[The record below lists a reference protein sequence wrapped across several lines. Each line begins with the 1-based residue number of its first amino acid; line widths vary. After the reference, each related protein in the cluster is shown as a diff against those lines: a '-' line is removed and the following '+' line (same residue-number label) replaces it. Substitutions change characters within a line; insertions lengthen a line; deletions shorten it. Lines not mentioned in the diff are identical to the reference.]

1 MERCMNWYHH
11 LHYQQRITT
20 DSPALEAIKM
30 DQKTTTTK
38 SILAVMIAAA
48 LVTSVVSFVVLQS
61 LPVGATHPKHNDDN
75 NGGNNGNSNG
85 NNVVNTLPQQPQLA
99 PLGMGISPNAGDSVG
114 GDDTASQ
121 QAQPQPQPQQQ
132 EQAQPQ
138 AQAAQ
143 PNQTQPSQ
151 PQQVSNAACGQVVS
165 GVVNLTAN
173 LNCSGDGI
181 IINSPN
187 TVINMNGFSITGP
200 GQDSSKVG
208 IMVPNVD
215 NVVVNGP
222 GSISNF
228 QAGVLLTGANGFKIN
243 SVILSNNQIGTF
255 MTGAENAQVQQN
267 IIQGNSIG
275 VASHSST
282 GAAMDSNLMNGN
294 LLAGITFVNTQQ
306 SSVGMNNIVGSQN
319 GVFLDG
325 QSAGNALSANN
336 VLENIIDINNA
347 NGLPTNINANQFTD
361 NSCQTSN
368 PSGLCIG
375 R

>member
-1 MERCMNWYHH
+1 MELVGKR
-11 LHYQQRITT
+11 
-20 DSPALEAIKM
+20 SSSS
-30 DQKTTTTK
+30 
-38 SILAVMIAAA
+38 SISSMI
-48 LVTSVVSFVVLQS
+48 VTSVLVTLITLSTLTIGIAT
-61 LPVGATHPKHNDDN
+61 PVA
-75 NGGNNGNSNG
+75 
-85 NNVVNTLPQQPQLA
+85 A
-99 PLGMGISPNAGDSVG
+99 
-114 GDDTASQ
+114 
-121 QAQPQPQPQQQ
+121 QQQ
-132 EQAQPQ
+132 QQQGGTPGAV
-138 AQAAQ
+138 AAAA
-143 PNQTQPSQ
+143 S
-151 PQQVSNAACGQVVS
+151 SSAACGQVVS

-181 IINSPN
+181 IVGGPN

-306 SSVGMNNIVGSQN
+306 SSVGMNNVVGSQN

-325 QSAGNALSANN
+325 QSKQNTISANN
-336 VLENIIDINNA
+336 VLENVIDLNNA

-361 NSCQTSN
+361 NSCETSN

>member
-1 MERCMNWYHH
+1 MELERKRGI
-11 LHYQQRITT
+11 LSTVG
-20 DSPALEAIKM
+20 SGLALLTLLTLSSVTIG
-30 DQKTTTTK
+30 
-38 SILAVMIAAA
+38 I
-48 LVTSVVSFVVLQS
+48 TSV
-61 LPVGATHPKHNDDN
+61 
-75 NGGNNGNSNG
+75 
-85 NNVVNTLPQQPQLA
+85 
-99 PLGMGISPNAGDSVG
+99 AG
-114 GDDTASQ
+114 
-121 QAQPQPQPQQQ
+121 QQ
-132 EQAQPQ
+132 EQQGGMTTGTDTSSFTALSEQQPLASQ
-138 AQAAQ
+138 TQAA
-143 PNQTQPSQ
+143 S
-151 PQQVSNAACGQVVS
+151 SNAACGQVVS

-181 IINSPN
+181 IVGGPN

-200 GQDSSKVG
+200 GQDSSKVA

-222 GSISNF
+222 GSLSNF
-228 QAGVLLTGANGFKIN
+228 QAGVLLTGANGFKIS
-243 SVILSNNQIGTF
+243 SVILSDNQIGTF
-255 MTGAENAQVQQN
+255 MTGADNAQVQQN

-282 GAAMDSNLMNGN
+282 GAAIDSNLMNGN

-306 SSVGMNNIVGSQN
+306 SNVGMNNVVGSQN

-325 QSAGNALSANN
+325 QSKQNTISANN
-336 VLENIIDINNA
+336 VLENVIDLNNA
-347 NGLPTNINANQFTD
+347 NGLPTNINTNQFTD

>member
-1 MERCMNWYHH
+1 
-11 LHYQQRITT
+11 
-20 DSPALEAIKM
+20 M
-30 DQKTTTTK
+30 DQRNTTR

-48 LVTSVVSFVVLQS
+48 LVVSIGS
-61 LPVGATHPKHNDDN
+61 LTILHTLPADATKPKHNDDD
-75 NGGNNGNSNG
+75 NGNSNG
-85 NNVVNTLPQQPQLA
+85 DNVVNIIPQQSQMTPQS
-99 PLGMGISPNAGDSVG
+99 MGTSPNTGGVVG
-114 GDDTASQ
+114 GGDFATQQQQLQPQSQLQLQQQ
-121 QAQPQPQPQQQ
+121 QA
-132 EQAQPQ
+132 A
-138 AQAAQ
+138 
-143 PNQTQPSQ
+143 S
-151 PQQVSNAACGQVVS
+151 SNAACGQVVS

-181 IINSPN
+181 IVGGPN

-200 GQDSSKVG
+200 GQDSSKVA

-222 GSISNF
+222 GSLSNF
-228 QAGVLLTGANGFKIN
+228 QAGVLLTGANGFQIN

-282 GAAMDSNLMNGN
+282 GSAIDSNLMNGN

-306 SSVGMNNIVGSQN
+306 SNVGMNNVVGSQN

-325 QSAGNALSANN
+325 QSSQNTISANN
-336 VLENIIDINNA
+336 VLQNVIDLNNA
-347 NGLPTNINANQFTD
+347 NGLPTNINANQYVD
-361 NSCQTSN
+361 NSCETSN

>member
-1 MERCMNWYHH
+1 ME
-11 LHYQQRITT
+11 
-20 DSPALEAIKM
+20 LEGKRSCRSR
-30 DQKTTTTK
+30 
-38 SILAVMIAAA
+38 SISSSKMIAASV
-48 LVTSVVSFVVLQS
+48 LVTLIAFSTLTI
-61 LPVGATHPKHNDDN
+61 GMATPAAAQQQQ
-75 NGGNNGNSNG
+75 
-85 NNVVNTLPQQPQLA
+85 QQPQQL
-99 PLGMGISPNAGDSVG
+99 PGETPG
-114 GDDTASQ
+114 AS
-121 QAQPQPQPQQQ
+121 
-132 EQAQPQ
+132 
-138 AQAAQ
+138 
-143 PNQTQPSQ
+143 SS
-151 PQQVSNAACGQVVS
+151 SNAACGQVVS

-173 LNCSGDGI
+173 LNCSGDGLI
-181 IINSPN
+181 VGGPN

-228 QAGVLLTGANGFKIN
+228 QAGVLLTGATGFAIN

-282 GAAMDSNLMNGN
+282 GSAIDSNLMNGN

-306 SSVGMNNIVGSQN
+306 SHVGMNNVVGSQN

-325 QSAGNALSANN
+325 QSTQNTISANN
-336 VLENIIDINNA
+336 VLENVIDLNNA
-347 NGLPTNINANQFTD
+347 NGLPTNINANQYTD
-361 NSCQTSN
+361 NSCETSN

>member
-1 MERCMNWYHH
+1 ME
-11 LHYQQRITT
+11 
-20 DSPALEAIKM
+20 LEGKRSR
-30 DQKTTTTK
+30 
-38 SILAVMIAAA
+38 SISSSKMIAASV
-48 LVTSVVSFVVLQS
+48 LVTLIAFSTLTI
-61 LPVGATHPKHNDDN
+61 GMATPAAAQQQQQ
-75 NGGNNGNSNG
+75 
-85 NNVVNTLPQQPQLA
+85 QQPQQL
-99 PLGMGISPNAGDSVG
+99 PGETPG
-114 GDDTASQ
+114 AS
-121 QAQPQPQPQQQ
+121 
-132 EQAQPQ
+132 
-138 AQAAQ
+138 
-143 PNQTQPSQ
+143 SSS
-151 PQQVSNAACGQVVS
+151 SNAACGQVVS

-173 LNCSGDGI
+173 LNCSGDGLI
-181 IINSPN
+181 VGGPN
-187 TVINMNGFSITGP
+187 TVINMNGFSIAGP

-228 QAGVLLTGANGFKIN
+228 QAGVLLTGATGFAIN

-282 GAAMDSNLMNGN
+282 GSAIDSNLMNGN

-306 SSVGMNNIVGSQN
+306 SNVGMNNVVGSQN

-325 QSAGNALSANN
+325 QSTQNTISANN
-336 VLENIIDINNA
+336 VLENVIDLNNA
-347 NGLPTNINANQFTD
+347 NGLPTNINANQYTD
-361 NSCQTSN
+361 NSCETSN

>member
-1 MERCMNWYHH
+1 MAQKN
-11 LHYQQRITT
+11 TT
-20 DSPALEAIKM
+20 R
-30 DQKTTTTK
+30 

-48 LVTSVVSFVVLQS
+48 LVVSIGSLTVLHT
-61 LPVGATHPKHNDDN
+61 LPADATKPKHNDDDN
-75 NGGNNGNSNG
+75 RNDDGNSNG
-85 NNVVNTLPQQPQLA
+85 DNVVNTLPLQSQLTPQSMGTTPNTGGVVGGGDFATQQQLQPQ
-99 PLGMGISPNAGDSVG
+99 
-114 GDDTASQ
+114 SQ
-121 QAQPQPQPQQQ
+121 QVEQQQ
-132 EQAQPQ
+132 
-138 AQAAQ
+138 AAS
-143 PNQTQPSQ
+143 T
-151 PQQVSNAACGQVVS
+151 NAACGQVVS

-181 IINSPN
+181 IVGGPN

-222 GSISNF
+222 GSLSNF
-228 QAGVLLTGANGFKIN
+228 QAGVLLTGATGFSIN

-282 GAAMDSNLMNGN
+282 GAAIDSNLMNGN
-294 LLAGITFVNTQQ
+294 LLAGITFVNSQQ
-306 SSVGMNNIVGSQN
+306 SSIGMNNVVGSQN

-325 QSAGNALSANN
+325 QSKQNTLSANN
-336 VLENIIDINNA
+336 VLENVIDLNNA
-347 NGLPTNINANQFTD
+347 NGLPTNINANQYVD

>member
-1 MERCMNWYHH
+1 MN
-11 LHYQQRITT
+11 QKNTT
-20 DSPALEAIKM
+20 R
-30 DQKTTTTK
+30 T
-38 SILAVMIAAA
+38 ILAVIIAAA
-48 LVTSVVSFVVLQS
+48 LVVSIGS
-61 LPVGATHPKHNDDN
+61 LTALHTFSADATKPKHNDDDDN
-75 NGGNNGNSNG
+75 DNSNG
-85 NNVVNTLPQQPQLA
+85 DNVVNTIPQQPQLA
-99 PLGMGISPNAGDSVG
+99 PLSMETAANSGGNVESDDS
-114 GDDTASQ
+114 ASQ
-121 QAQPQPQPQQQ
+121 QVQPQQPQAQPQQQQ
-132 EQAQPQ
+132 AQ
-138 AQAAQ
+138 QAA
-143 PNQTQPSQ
+143 S
-151 PQQVSNAACGQVVS
+151 SNAACGQVVS

-181 IINSPN
+181 IVGGPN

-200 GQDSSKVG
+200 GQDSSKVA

-222 GSISNF
+222 GSLSNF
-228 QAGVLLTGANGFKIN
+228 QAGVLLTGANGFKIS
-243 SVILSNNQIGTF
+243 SVILSDNQIGTF
-255 MTGAENAQVQQN
+255 MTGADNAQVQQN

-282 GAAMDSNLMNGN
+282 GAAIDSNLMNGN

-306 SSVGMNNIVGSQN
+306 SNVGMNNVVGSQN

-325 QSAGNALSANN
+325 QSDGNAVNANN
-336 VLENIIDINNA
+336 VLKNIIDINNA

>member
-1 MERCMNWYHH
+1 MN
-11 LHYQQRITT
+11 QRNTT
-20 DSPALEAIKM
+20 R
-30 DQKTTTTK
+30 T
-38 SILAVMIAAA
+38 ILAVIIASA
-48 LVTSVVSFVVLQS
+48 LVISVGGLTALHTLSAD
-61 LPVGATHPKHNDDN
+61 ATKPKQNDDD
-75 NGGNNGNSNG
+75 NGNDNSRG
-85 NNVVNTLPQQPQLA
+85 DNVVNTLPQQPQLA

-132 EQAQPQ
+132 VQAQPQ

-222 GSISNF
+222 GSLSNF
-228 QAGVLLTGANGFKIN
+228 QAGVLLTGATGFSIN

-282 GAAMDSNLMNGN
+282 GAAIDSNLMNGN
-294 LLAGITFVNTQQ
+294 LLAGITFVNSQQ
-306 SSVGMNNIVGSQN
+306 SSIGMNNVVGSQN

-325 QSAGNALSANN
+325 QSKQNTISANN
-336 VLENIIDINNA
+336 VLENVIDLNNA
-347 NGLPTNINANQFTD
+347 NGLPTNINANQYVD
-361 NSCQTSN
+361 NSCGTSN

>member
-1 MERCMNWYHH
+1 MD
-11 LHYQQRITT
+11 QRITT
-20 DSPALEAIKM
+20 RTI
-30 DQKTTTTK
+30 
-38 SILAVMIAAA
+38 AVIIAVA
-48 LVTSVVSFVVLQS
+48 LVISVGSLTALQTF
-61 LPVGATHPKHNDDN
+61 PADATKPKHNDD
-75 NGGNNGNSNG
+75 GDSGNSN
-85 NNVVNTLPQQPQLA
+85 VVNIIPSQQSQLT
-99 PLGMGISPNAGDSVG
+99 PLGLGTSPNTGSSVG
-114 GDDTASQ
+114 SNNDFASQ
-121 QAQPQPQPQQQ
+121 QLQAQPQQQQ
-132 EQAQPQ
+132 LQAQ
-138 AQAAQ
+138 QAA
-143 PNQTQPSQ
+143 S
-151 PQQVSNAACGQVVS
+151 SLSSAACGQVVS

-173 LNCSGDGI
+173 LNCSSGDGI
-181 IINSPN
+181 IVGGPN

-243 SVILSNNQIGTF
+243 SAILSNNQIGTF

-282 GAAMDSNLMNGN
+282 VAAMDSNLMNGN

-306 SSVGMNNIVGSQN
+306 SSVGMNNVVGSQN

-325 QSAGNALSANN
+325 QSKQNTLSANN
-336 VLENIIDINNA
+336 VLENVIDLNNA
-347 NGLPTNINANQFTD
+347 NGLPTNINANQYVD

>member
-1 MERCMNWYHH
+1 MNNKSTTSSIMIAIVAVGILLSISGLVIGHTSQIAEATKPKH
-11 LHYQQRITT
+11 GGDNDQTMNTVVNPTATQNFGNGGGDIGVVSGSGIGALGTDMAATQQPITT
-20 DSPALEAIKM
+20 
-30 DQKTTTTK
+30 
-38 SILAVMIAAA
+38 
-48 LVTSVVSFVVLQS
+48 
-61 LPVGATHPKHNDDN
+61 
-75 NGGNNGNSNG
+75 
-85 NNVVNTLPQQPQLA
+85 
-99 PLGMGISPNAGDSVG
+99 
-114 GDDTASQ
+114 
-121 QAQPQPQPQQQ
+121 
-132 EQAQPQ
+132 
-138 AQAAQ
+138 AQAAAA
-143 PNQTQPSQ
+143 S
-151 PQQVSNAACGQVVS
+151 SSAACGQVVS

-181 IINSPN
+181 IVGGPN

-294 LLAGITFVNTQQ
+294 LLAGITLVNTQQ

-336 VLENIIDINNA
+336 VLENVIDLNNA

-361 NSCQTSN
+361 NSCETSN